1 MAVQF
6 ANALYAVWLRISYI
20 VQAALRSVGAA
31 GGGWALLAVLRAI
44 GFLVKPTRQ
53 PGHESRWWCFHS
65 FHATVGTRGIMPLG
79 EASSSLR

>member
-44 GFLVKPTRQ
+44 GFLVKPV
-53 PGHESRWWCFHS
+53 GHSWR
-65 FHATVGTRGIMPLG
+65 IIPLSKWLING
-79 EASSSLR
+79 

>member
-1 MAVQF
+1 MAVQL

-44 GFLVKPTRQ
+44 GCLAKAFRGRYRVPTFT
-53 PGHESRWWCFHS
+53 ETSRMFPVS
-65 FHATVGTRGIMPLG
+65 IGGFAKTLYPP
-79 EASSSLR
+79 